1 MTCSC
6 SQPFAQCS
14 FPPPCFRRCEISD
27 DEEELLWDTDNCLR
41 CPPGP
46 TQDQGRGV
54 SGHATKR
61 RQSSSPGPN
70 APPKKPTWKRFLSMF
85 QNKVKHKPSSLKQKR
100 PSSAMLQ
107 ECASL
112 VRVVR
117 RTAAECFAPAVAGG
131 DEVDELPCYYMQLD
145 QVSYGVRREAYGPIY
160 LVT

>member
-1 MTCSC
+1 M
-6 SQPFAQCS
+6 P
-14 FPPPCFRRCEISD
+14 
-27 DEEELLWDTDNCLR
+27 
-41 CPPGP
+41 
-46 TQDQGRGV
+46 DQGRGV

>member
-1 MTCSC
+1 
-6 SQPFAQCS
+6 
-14 FPPPCFRRCEISD
+14 
-27 DEEELLWDTDNCLR
+27 
-41 CPPGP
+41 
-46 TQDQGRGV
+46 
-54 SGHATKR
+54 
-61 RQSSSPGPN
+61 
-70 APPKKPTWKRFLSMF
+70 MF

-107 ECASL
+107 ECASSL

-131 DEVDELPCYYMQLD
+131 DEVDELPCYMQLD